1 MGAVL
6 RVGDWAGRRMLV
18 GDPSPKLG
26 RRMRVL
32 ATTDQ
37 PADTGADTLVVGVFD
52 GEGVAHDV
60 EDGALGRLLESG
72 EARTAFRHVAVAH
85 AAGRRWLLVGLGA
98 RDAFDAERAR
108 IAAAVALG
116 RAQEGGARRLC
127 WELPPHGGGAI
138 AAGLVE
144 GTVLAAY
151 RLDPYRKAPAD
162 ARAVEELVVSA
173 HQDVAA
179 PVGTAAVV
187 ADAANAARDLQNTPA
202 NDLTPAALGQ
212 AAQALDGVAVE
223 VHGRDFLAE
232 RRMGA
237 FAAVAQGSDV
247 EPALI
252 VLRHEPPDASGP
264 VLGLVGKAVTFDTG
278 GISIK
283 PAAKMHEM
291 KFDMS
296 GGAAVVQAVGAIARL
311 RLPVRV
317 IGVVGAT
324 ENMPSGHS
332 MRPGDIVTAANG
344 TTIEINNTDA
354 EGRLVLA
361 DCLTH
366 AIGLGA
372 ERLVDIA
379 TLTGG
384 IVTALGS
391 AFAGLFTND
400 DGWCE
405 VVEGA
410 GARTGERVWRM
421 PLDPIYDDAIKG
433 QYGDIVNAT
442 ADRKATPI
450 TAASFLAR
458 FAGDVPWAHVDMA
471 GVMND
476 LGVPYAA
483 KGGSGF
489 GVRLLVE
496 VARAVGSPGARG

>member
-1 MGAVL
+1 
-6 RVGDWAGRRMLV
+6 MLA
-18 GDPSPKLG
+18 
-26 RRMRVL
+26 RRMRVSS
-32 ATTDQ
+32 TTSSPSDS
-37 PADTGADTLVVGVFD
+37 GADTLAIGVFD
-52 GEGVAHDV
+52 GETVAHDV
-60 EDGALGRLLESG
+60 KGDALQRLIDAG
-72 EARTAFRHVAVAH
+72 EGRTAFRHVAVAH
-85 AAGRRWLLVGLGA
+85 AADRRWLIVGLGP
-98 RDAFDAERAR
+98 RSQFDAERAR
-108 IAAAVALG
+108 IAAATTLG
-116 RAQEGGARRLC
+116 RAQELGTRRLC
-127 WELPPHGGGAI
+127 WELPHHVDDTVAGAF
-138 AAGLVE
+138 VE

-151 RLDPYRKAPAD
+151 RFDRYRKPPAD
-162 ARAVEELVVSA
+162 GRAVEELVVSA
-173 HQDVAA
+173 HHDVAG
-179 PVGTAAVV
+179 PVETAAVLAEAV
-187 ADAANAARDLQNTPA
+187 NAARDLQNTPA
-202 NDLTPAALGQ
+202 NDMTPAALAD
-212 AAQALDGVAVE
+212 AARALEGLSVE
-223 VHGRDFLAE
+223 VHGRDFLLE
-232 RRMGA
+232 RGMGA
-237 FAAVAQGSDV
+237 FAAVAQGSHN

-252 VLRHEPPDASGP
+252 VLRYDGADARGP
-264 VLGLVGKAVTFDTG
+264 VLGLVGKAVPFDTG

-296 GGAAVVQAVGAIARL
+296 GGAAVVAAVGAIARL
-311 RLPVRV
+311 GLPVRV

-324 ENMPSGHS
+324 ENMPSGHA
-332 MRPGDIVTAANG
+332 MRPGDIVRSANG

-354 EGRLVLA
+354 EGRLVLG
-361 DCLTH
+361 DCMTH

-405 VVEGA
+405 VVKAA
-410 GARTGERVWRM
+410 GARSGERVWHM
-421 PLDPIYDDAIKG
+421 PLDPLYDDMIKG
-433 QYGDIVNAT
+433 QFADIVNAT
-442 ADRKATPI
+442 TDRKATPI

>member
-1 MGAVL
+1 
-6 RVGDWAGRRMLV
+6 
-18 GDPSPKLG
+18 
-26 RRMRVL
+26 MRVS
-32 ATTDQ
+32 ATTSSPSDS
-37 PADTGADTLVVGVFD
+37 GADTLAIGVFD
-52 GEGVAHDV
+52 GEQVAHDV
-60 EDGALGRLLESG
+60 RGNALQRLIDAG

-85 AAGRRWLLVGLGA
+85 AADRRWLIVGLGP
-98 RDAFDAERAR
+98 RDAFDPERAR

-116 RAQEGGARRLC
+116 RAQELGTRALC
-127 WELPPHGGGAI
+127 WELPHHVGDAV
-138 AAGLVE
+138 ASAFVE
-144 GTVLAAY
+144 GTVMAAY
-151 RLDPYRKAPAD
+151 RFDRYKRGAAD
-162 ARAVEELVVSA
+162 AREVQELIVSA
-173 HQDVAA
+173 HHDVSA
-179 PVGTAAVV
+179 PVEAAAVV
-187 ADAANAARDLQNTPA
+187 AEAANAARDLQNAPA
-202 NDLTPAALGQ
+202 NDLTPAAL
-212 AAQALDGVAVE
+212 AERAQALDGVAVE
-223 VHGRDFLAE
+223 CHGRDFLAQHG
-232 RRMGA
+232 MGA
-237 FAAVAQGSDV
+237 FAAVARGSDV

-252 VLRHEPPDASGP
+252 VLRYDGPGADGP

-296 GGAAVVQAVGAIARL
+296 GGAAVLEALGAIARL
-311 RLPVRV
+311 RFPVRV

-324 ENMPSGHS
+324 ENMPSGRA

-391 AFAGLFTND
+391 AFGGVMSND
-400 DGWCE
+400 DDWCA
-405 VVEGA
+405 VVEAA
-410 GARTGERVWRM
+410 GARTGERVWRL
-421 PLDPIYDDAIKG
+421 PLDQAYDDAIKG

-442 ADRKATPI
+442 ADRKAHPI
-450 TAASFLAR
+450 TAAAFLAR

-471 GVMND
+471 GMGND
-476 LGVPYAA
+476 VGLPYAP
-483 KGGSGF
+483 KGGTGY
-489 GVRLLVE
+489 GVRLLVD
-496 VARAVGSPGARG
+496 VARAVGSGAGASRSNAGG

>member
-1 MGAVL
+1 ML
-6 RVGDWAGRRMLV
+6 AG
-18 GDPSPKLG
+18 
-26 RRMRVL
+26 RMRVTS
-32 ATTDQ
+32 TTSSPSDS
-37 PADTGADTLVVGVFD
+37 GADTLAIGVFD
-52 GEGVAHDV
+52 GETVAHDV
-60 EDGALGRLLESG
+60 KGSALQRLVDAG
-72 EARTAFRHVAVAH
+72 EARTAFRHVAVGH
-85 AAGRRWLLVGLGA
+85 AGDRRWLIVGLGPRSQFA
-98 RDAFDAERAR
+98 PERAR
-108 IAAAVALG
+108 IAAATALG
-116 RAQEGGARRLC
+116 RAQEVGTRALC
-127 WELPPHGGGAI
+127 WELPHHVDDLVTGA
-138 AAGLVE
+138 LVE

-151 RLDPYRKAPAD
+151 RFDRYRKRPED
-162 ARAVEELVVSA
+162 ARDVEELIVSA
-173 HQDVAA
+173 HHDVSG
-179 PVGTAAVV
+179 PVDAGAVL
-187 ADAANAARDLQNTPA
+187 AEAANAARDLQNTPA
-202 NDLTPAALGQ
+202 NDMTPAALAD

-223 VHGRDFLAE
+223 VHGRDFLIE
-232 RRMGA
+232 KRMGA
-237 FAAVAQGSDV
+237 FAAVAQGSDT

-252 VLRHEPPDASGP
+252 AMRYDGPDARGP

-296 GGAAVVQAVGAIARL
+296 GGAAVVAAVGAIARL

-317 IGVVGAT
+317 IGIVGAT

-332 MRPGDIVTAANG
+332 MRPGDIVTASNG

-361 DCLTH
+361 DCLTY
-366 AIGLGA
+366 ARELGA

-391 AFAGLFTND
+391 AFAGVMSND
-400 DGWCE
+400 DDWCA

-421 PLDPIYDDAIKG
+421 PLDPVYDDQIKG
-433 QYGDIVNAT
+433 QYGDIMNSTVE
-442 ADRKATPI
+442 RKAHPI
-450 TAASFLAR
+450 TAAAFLAR
-458 FAGDVPWAHVDMA
+458 FAGETPWAHVDMA

-476 LGVPYAA
+476 LGVAYAA

-489 GVRLLVE
+489 GVRLLVD
-496 VARAVGSPGARG
+496 VARAVGAEASRSDAAG